1 MKLTI
6 VTDFDWNDR
15 IHGNIAES
23 FWIWVEDP
31 NSNVI
36 YHYEYFT
43 LLKKQVALS
52 NWPERCFMFIIIS
65 CLENTSNFLSY
76 IRIIFPVKCELLY

>member
-36 YHYEYFT
+36 YHYEYYT
-43 LLKKQVALS
+43 LLKK
-52 NWPERCFMFIIIS
+52 
-65 CLENTSNFLSY
+65 
-76 IRIIFPVKCELLY
+76 